1 MHSLVLVYGASGHTG
16 RFVVDELV
24 RRGLAPVV
32 AGRSVERLQDVVRA
46 HPTLPRRVF
55 DADLDAAQALGGV
68 GVVVNCAGPFLDTA
82 PALARAAVQA
92 GAHYLDV
99 SAEQASVRDLY
110 RDLDAPAREAGV
122 AVVPAMGFYGAVADL
137 LLTAALPDGAAAEE
151 VDVAIG
157 LDRWWPTPGTR
168 TTGARNTAPR
178 VVIRGGEVVRLDEAP
193 PAPRT
198 WEFPPPIGT
207 AEVVAVPFSEVVAVA
222 RHLTVGELRSWLS
235 TAPLADL
242 RDPATPAP
250 EATDE
255 IGRSPQRFA
264 VDVRVRA
271 GGGERRALL
280 TGRDIY
286 AVTAPIVAEGVVR
299 LLDGRHAVPGALAPA
314 QAFDA
319 RSVLDDLV
327 AGTPDLALTLDA

>member
-1 MHSLVLVYGASGHTG
+1 MPSLVLVYGASGHTG

-207 AEVVAVPFSEVVAVA
+207 AEVVAVPFSDVVAVA

-250 EATDE
+250 EATD
-255 IGRSPQRFA
+255 
-264 VDVRVRA
+264 
-271 GGGERRALL
+271 ERRALL